1 MTVKSITL
9 HNRTVTD
16 VLLVCC
22 AEHEVQQGANVPDTP
37 SVPPDVRQSRQPPH
51 SRGSDGR
58 WKSLSETHP
67 SNKQTALQVSTAESN
82 ISEND

>member
-22 AEHEVQQGANVPDTP
+22 AEHEVQQGANVTDMP
-37 SVPPDVRQSRQPPH
+37 SAPQQSMSVKVVSLLTVVVQMVVGNHSAKHIRQISRLLCKYQP
-51 SRGSDGR
+51 
-58 WKSLSETHP
+58 
-67 SNKQTALQVSTAESN
+67 
-82 ISEND
+82 